1 MAPAGTRPQYMYTL
15 MGCPSAALGSRPRG
29 SLPPHNSYKN
39 LRMCL
44 ERKETRMRTCP
55 RTVTVSPIGRKRT
68 RYIPSSWYTPLP
80 PLDRG
85 HEGPLTPTPQSYK
98 KRKNVASK
106 ETASAAG
113 RPRAT
118 EPSPC
123 PRPVAH
129 ALGTSYP
136 AGAPLRRP
144 CIAAVRPLRPLL
156 ALIRTLIEA

>member
-44 ERKETRMRTCP
+44 ERKATRMRTCP

-68 RYIPSSWYTPLP
+68 RYIPSSWHTPLP
-80 PLDRG
+80 PLNRG
-85 HEGPLTPTPQSYK
+85 HEGPLTPTPIYK

-106 ETASAAG
+106 ELPAPRGAHGPQNRHRVPARSHTHSVHPIQLVHPFAA
-113 RPRAT
+113 
-118 EPSPC
+118 
-123 PRPVAH
+123 
-129 ALGTSYP
+129 
-136 AGAPLRRP
+136 
-144 CIAAVRPLRPLL
+144 L
-156 ALIRTLIEA
+156 A